1 MRFSG
6 INKRQ
11 AESIFVSDL
20 VPKISQSMFLFFSSD
35 VNLKQDFE
43 TQEVS
48 ESVKA
53 KQQKLFSALKYLFLS
68 TIHLGRLVEMICANI
83 VGQMLNDTSSS
94 GPNTWFFGRKKHQ
107 HDDIPSIFP
116 LNPTMFSW
124 SNHHQTMV
132 VLSFSK
138 GFVPWFYAF
147 SHGFPMFFL
156 WFSHGFMLFPIV
168 FLCFSYGFPMV
179 LCFFPIVFLCF
190 SYGFP
195 MVLCFF
201 PMVFLCFSY
210 GFPMV
215 LCFFPWF
222 PYVFPMVFPWFYV
235 FSHGFPMFFLWF
247 SHGFMFF
254 SPWFSYVF
262 PMVFPWFYVFSLG
275 FPMFF
280 LWFSHGFMFFPMV
293 FLCFPMVFLRFNSS
307 QGHHRLRG
315 GAIRPV
321 PRLHGRAGPGWP
333 GVRGILED
341 AWINGF
347 YTWYI

>member
-1 MRFSG
+1 MGFTRSGTINGYLMRFSG

-20 VPKISQSMFLFFSSD
+20 VPKISQSMFLFFSD

-83 VGQMLNDTSSS
+83 VGQIFKSSS

-116 LNPTMFSW
+116 LNPAMFSW

-156 WFSHGFMLFPIV
+156 WFSHGFM
-168 FLCFSYGFPMV
+168 
-179 LCFFPIVFLCF
+179 FFPL
-190 SYGFP
+190 
-195 MVLCFF
+195 
-201 PMVFLCFSY
+201 
-210 GFPMV
+210 
-215 LCFFPWF
+215 
-222 PYVFPMVFPWFYV
+222 
-235 FSHGFPMFFLWF
+235 
-247 SHGFMFF
+247 
-254 SPWFSYVF
+254 
-262 PMVFPWFYVFSLG
+262 
-275 FPMFF
+275 
-280 LWFSHGFMFFPMV
+280 V
-293 FLCFPMVFLRFNSS
+293 FLCFPMVFLRFNST

-333 GVRGILED
+333 GVRGSGES
-341 AWINGF
+341 WRMHGSMVFINGI
-347 YTWYI
+347 YRLI